1 MSNKKNAREK
11 RGIATWAPP
20 ISGAGLAG
28 RRIAA
33 MVVNNKAGGLEKRG
47 ALQGIDSKL
56 APQVLR

>member
-1 MSNKKNAREK
+1 
-11 RGIATWAPP
+11 
-20 ISGAGLAG
+20 
-28 RRIAA
+28 